1 MLRVFDHEE
10 ASRRAAGG
18 HRCLRGGGCLEK
30 KEVEEGEEGED
41 DPAESPHLGDL
52 TCSEREPDC
61 TELSD
66 ILLVLD
72 LKDSGRVE
80 IVAKT
85 QDTTYRQTFLFS
97 ANCLKSEIH
106 DFNHGKLLW

>member
-18 HRCLRGGGCLEK
+18 HRCLGGGACLEK
-30 KEVEEGEEGED
+30 KEKEEGED
-41 DPAESPHLGDL
+41 NPAESPHLGGL

-61 TELSD
+61 TGRTN

-72 LKDSGRVE
+72 LKDCSRAE
-80 IVAKT
+80 KVAKT
-85 QDTTYRQTFLFS
+85 DVSTDFS
-97 ANCLKSEIH
+97 VL
-106 DFNHGKLLW
+106 G

>member
-10 ASRRAAGG
+10 GSRRAAGG
-18 HRCLRGGGCLEK
+18 NRCLGGGGCLEK
-30 KEVEEGEEGED
+30 EEVEEEEEGD

-52 TCSEREPDC
+52 TCSEREPDR
-61 TELSD
+61 TELSN
-66 ILLVLD
+66 ILLDLD
-72 LKDSGRVE
+72 LKDSVRAE

-106 DFNHGKLLW
+106 DFNHGKLMW

>member
-18 HRCLRGGGCLEK
+18 NRCLGGGDCLEK
-30 KEVEEGEEGED
+30 KEVEEGEDG
-41 DPAESPHLGDL
+41 PAESPHLGDL

-61 TELSD
+61 TERSN

-72 LKDSGRVE
+72 LKDSNRAE

>member
-18 HRCLRGGGCLEK
+18 HRCLGGGGCLEK
-30 KEVEEGEEGED
+30 EEVEEEEEGD

-52 TCSEREPDC
+52 TCAEREPDR
-61 TELSD
+61 TELSN
-66 ILLVLD
+66 ILLDLD
-72 LKDSGRVE
+72 LKDSVRAE

-97 ANCLKSEIH
+97 AYCLNSEIH

>member
-18 HRCLRGGGCLEK
+18 NRCLGGGGCLEK
-30 KEVEEGEEGED
+30 KEVEDGGD
-41 DPAESPHLGDL
+41 GDPAESPHLGDL
-52 TCSEREPDC
+52 TCSGREPDC
-61 TELSD
+61 TERSD
-66 ILLVLD
+66 ILLALD
-72 LKDSGRVE
+72 LKPSDHAE
-80 IVAKT
+80 IVMKT

>member
-18 HRCLRGGGCLEK
+18 HRCLGGGGCLEK
-30 KEVEEGEEGED
+30 EEVEEEGEGED
-41 DPAESPHLGDL
+41 GPAESPHLGGL

-61 TELSD
+61 TGRTN

-72 LKDSGRVE
+72 LKDCSRAE
-80 IVAKT
+80 KVAKT
-85 QDTTYRQTFLFS
+85 DVSTDFS
-97 ANCLKSEIH
+97 VL
-106 DFNHGKLLW
+106 G

>member
-18 HRCLRGGGCLEK
+18 NRSLGGGGCLGK
-30 KEVEEGEEGED
+30 KEVEEGEDG
-41 DPAESPHLGDL
+41 PAESPHLGDL

-61 TELSD
+61 TERSN

-72 LKDSGRVE
+72 LKDSDRAE

>member
-18 HRCLRGGGCLEK
+18 NRCLGGGGCLEK
-30 KEVEEGEEGED
+30 EEVEEEEEGD

-52 TCSEREPDC
+52 TCSEREPDR
-61 TELSD
+61 TELSN
-66 ILLVLD
+66 ILLDLD
-72 LKDSGRVE
+72 LKDSVRAE

-106 DFNHGKLLW
+106 YFNHGKLLW

>member
-18 HRCLRGGGCLEK
+18 HRCLGGGGCLEK
-30 KEVEEGEEGED
+30 KEVEEGED
-41 DPAESPHLGDL
+41 DPVESPHLGDL

-72 LKDSGRVE
+72 LKDSNRAE

-85 QDTTYRQTFLFS
+85 QDT
-97 ANCLKSEIH
+97 IH
-106 DFNHGKLLW
+106 R

>member
-18 HRCLRGGGCLEK
+18 HRCLGGGGCLEK
-30 KEVEEGEEGED
+30 KEEEEGEG

-52 TCSEREPDC
+52 TCSEREPDR
-61 TELSD
+61 TERSN

-72 LKDSGRVE
+72 LKDSVRAE